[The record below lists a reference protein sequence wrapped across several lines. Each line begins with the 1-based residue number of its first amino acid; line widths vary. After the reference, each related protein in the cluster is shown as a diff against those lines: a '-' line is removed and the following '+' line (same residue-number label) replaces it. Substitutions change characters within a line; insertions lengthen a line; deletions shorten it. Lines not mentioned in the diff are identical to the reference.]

1 MGGAPNYGTDRTDR
15 IRNWTKKSRGTV
27 EVLERVRFWQ
37 KKVHLS
43 ANLRGGVKD
52 IPRVL
57 TSTEIITVV
66 VFTAGQR
73 LVL

>member
-37 KKVHLS
+37 KKYTS
-43 ANLRGGVKD
+43 QPITGGGGVRD

-57 TSTEIITVV
+57 ASTEIITVE
-66 VFTAGQR
+66 FLQPGSG
-73 LVL
+73 